1 MSIPFHNLL
10 EKFGV
15 PAAAEELVTLNAPFD
30 WANTANAIL
39 ELENKIDGL
48 EITKKAKKYIAKI
61 VTESLDNVCRH
72 ASLNIESTPIS
83 SFSSYLADAKLFV
96 LTRNLIPTSIENQLV
111 STIESLNLS
120 SKEDLNEQF
129 RYRLKHGKLS
139 DEGNA
144 GLGLLEIARKTTD
157 KIKFD
162 FEKNDNSTSFFTLF
176 VTVNSKEI

>member
-10 EKFGV
+10 KKFGV
-15 PAAAEELVTLNAPFD
+15 PASAEELVTLNAPFD
-30 WANTANAIL
+30 WANTADAIL
-39 ELENKIDGL
+39 KLENKIDGL
-48 EITKKAKKYIAKI
+48 DITTKAKKYIAKI

-72 ASLNIESTPIS
+72 ASFNLESTPIS
-83 SFSSYLADAKLFV
+83 SFTSYLADAKLFV
-96 LTRNLIPTSIENQLV
+96 LTRNLIPSTIENRLV
-111 STIESLNLS
+111 STIENLNLT

-129 RYRLKHGKLS
+129 RHQLKHGKLS

-162 FEKNDNSTSFFTLF
+162 FEKNDDATSFFTLF

>member
-1 MSIPFHNLL
+1 MSIPLHHLL

-15 PAAAEELVTLNAPFD
+15 PASAEELVTLNAPFD
-30 WANTANAIL
+30 WTNTADAIL
-39 ELENKIDGL
+39 ELETKIDGL
-48 EITKKAKKYIAKI
+48 EITTKAKKYIAKI

-72 ASLNIESTPIS
+72 ASFNVESTPVS
-83 SFSSYLADAKLFV
+83 SFTSYLADAKLFV
-96 LTRNLIPTSIENQLV
+96 LTRNLIPSSIENRLV
-111 STIESLNLS
+111 STIENLNLS
-120 SKEDLNEQF
+120 SKEDLDEQF
-129 RYRLKHGKLS
+129 RHQLKHGKLS

-162 FEKNDNSTSFFTLF
+162 FEKNDDSTSFFTLF

>member
-1 MSIPFHNLL
+1 MSIPLQNLL

-15 PAAAEELVTLNAPFD
+15 PASAEELVTLNAPFD
-30 WANTANAIL
+30 WSNTADAIL
-39 ELENKIDGL
+39 ELETKIDGL

-72 ASLNIESTPIS
+72 ASFNVESTPVS
-83 SFSSYLADAKLFV
+83 SFTSYLADANLYV
-96 LTRNLIPTSIENQLV
+96 LTRNLIPSTIENQLI
-111 STIESLNLS
+111 STIENLNLS
-120 SKEDLNEQF
+120 SKEDLDEQF
-129 RYRLKHGKLS
+129 RHQLKHGKLS

-157 KIKFD
+157 KIRYD
-162 FEKNDNSTSFFTLF
+162 FEEKDDSTAYFTLF